1 VAQKIQNLAVEG
13 RITRH
18 PGYAVS
24 QKRRKKIEEPLGGAK
39 TVGPMAQTMLRGF
52 WRVGARLPS
61 R

>member
-1 VAQKIQNLAVEG
+1 LAVEG

-39 TVGPMAQTMLRGF
+39 TVGPMAQTMLRSF
-52 WRVGARLPS
+52 WRVGAHLPS